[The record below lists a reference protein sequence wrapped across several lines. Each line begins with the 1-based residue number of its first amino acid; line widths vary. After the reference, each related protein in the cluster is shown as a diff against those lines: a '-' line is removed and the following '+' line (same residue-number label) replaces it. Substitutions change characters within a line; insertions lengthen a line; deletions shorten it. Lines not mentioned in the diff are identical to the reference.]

1 MTAND
6 AKLVEAGASAP
17 PSAAAVPVASAA
29 PPAASL
35 PVAPGDIESVARNE
49 LRQLV
54 IRLKGKGEAIVDAR
68 VARCFPWSLPGQYV
82 SLRTKEGKE
91 IALFKTLEELDG
103 AGRRIVEEELADK
116 TFNPKILRVIDYRNE
131 FGVVSMSAETDRG
144 KVSFQIRSRDDI
156 RHLSPTRALFRDA
169 DGNTYELADL
179 AALDPVSQKWLGE
192 YF

>member
-1 MTAND
+1 MAAND
-6 AKLVEAGASAP
+6 AKAAESAP
-17 PSAAAVPVASAA
+17 AY
-29 PPAASL
+29 L
-35 PVAPGDIESVARNE
+35 PVAPGEIESIDRNE

-54 IRLKGKGEAIVDAR
+54 VRLKGRGEEIVDAR

-91 IALFKTLEELDG
+91 IALFKTLDELDG
-103 AGRRIVEEELADK
+103 AGRQVVEEELAEK
-116 TFNPKILRVIDYRNE
+116 TFNPKIVRVIAYRNE
-131 FGVVSMSAETDRG
+131 FGVVSVEAQTDRG

-169 DGNTYELADL
+169 DGNTYELTDL
-179 AALDPVSQKWLGE
+179 RALDPASQKWLGE